1 MYFQTAVLTNPVCSL
16 EGKLCG
22 NITFSTVTEEG
33 NIQNFNRVKY
43 YLQLTRLTSFRNDV
57 VAANDIFTSRV
68 AAKHCDIK
76 ASSYLPSPV
85 SAKARLWYACKKGKN
100 SWLAI

>member
-1 MYFQTAVLTNPVCSL
+1 MYFQPAVLTNPECSL

-43 YLQLTRLTSFRNDV
+43 L
-57 VAANDIFTSRV
+57 
-68 AAKHCDIK
+68 
-76 ASSYLPSPV
+76 SSTYPTNFIP
-85 SAKARLWYACKKGKN
+85 KRRRRCK
-100 SWLAI
+100 